1 MREEPSWHI
10 MEARDDVG
18 GASVSHIT
26 TLTASELYP
35 AVAMIDPLA
44 VTYVTSLKS
53 TSPLVSN

>member
-1 MREEPSWHI
+1 